1 MLIIVTLIHV
11 IFCLLLIALVLLQ
24 DPKSSGA
31 GGVFGGGGA
40 NSVLGST
47 GAVTFL
53 TRLTRYSAIVFGVT
67 CLVLSLLSKP
77 NSSSVLDS
85 MPAGAAGLPV
95 TPADP
100 AAAAPATGPAT
111 EGTAA
116 QPLPSNPA
124 ALKDPKQAGTEAAP
138 AQGSNPVQAE
148 KIRENAPA
156 TK

>member
-1 MLIIVTLIHV
+1 MLTLVTLIHV

-24 DPKSSGA
+24 DPKSSGT

-77 NSSSVLDS
+77 NSGSVLDS
-85 MPAGAAGLPV
+85 L
-95 TPADP
+95 
-100 AAAAPATGPAT
+100 PATSQGTPTTVPATEPATAPAT
-111 EGTAA
+111 EGSAA